1 MKNLLVTLFACA
13 TLSYA
18 NAAENKTIRISTD
31 NTDLV
36 LQVGDNGRLYQ
47 TYLGEK
53 LLHEQ
58 DLNNFQ
64 WNIHAGADGSVSKRG
79 WEVYGGSGNE
89 DYFEP
94 AIAITHNDGNPS
106 TMLYYVSS
114 SSKAVEGGTETV
126 VNLRDDQYPV
136 DVTLHYVAYPKE
148 NVIKTWSE
156 IKHQAV
162 VYPDVCKQ
170 TYFFFGGSQKFR
182 MILHIH
188 HFSGMNGKSN
198 QCRA

>member
-170 TYFFFGGSQKFR
+170 TYFFFRGSQKFR
-182 MILHIH
+182 TIIRVH
-188 HFSGMNGKSN
+188 HFAGMNGESN